1 MFPDGVTLGSSSC
14 KEQILSELTMKLH
27 FYRSPNGERNFGDE
41 LGPWLWRR
49 LLPDAFDDDDRELF
63 VGIGTLLNSKLP
75 PARRTIVFGA
85 GYGYGEL
92 PKIDATWSIY
102 CVRGPLTAQLL
113 NLPASL
119 AMTDPGSLVGAI
131 GEPAEPRQTTHE
143 FAYMPHWSFACDD
156 WRYVC
161 EQIGFKYIDP
171 RADVD
176 AVLDQIRCTRVL
188 VAEAM
193 HGAIVADAL
202 RVPWVPVW
210 NDPAIYQFKWRDW
223 CASVGLEYSPH
234 RVVSAW
240 QGSPSANLVG
250 RLRHGARLAAA
261 AARLSFVARTARRML
276 SDPGVFERR
285 TLALHGALERL
296 RYDMSVGF
304 SRSVSVNVTL

>member
-1 MFPDGVTLGSSSC
+1 
-14 KEQILSELTMKLH
+14 MKLH
-27 FYRSPNGERNFGDE
+27 FYRSPQGERNFGDE

-85 GYGYGEL
+85 GYGYGER
-92 PKIDATWSIY
+92 PQIDSSWSVY
-102 CVRGPLTAQLL
+102 CVRGPLTAQAL

-119 AMTDPGSLVGAI
+119 AITDPGSLAGHI
-131 GEPAEPRQTTHE
+131 GGRAEPGQATHD

-156 WRYVC
+156 WRHVC
-161 EQIGFKYIDP
+161 EQIGFSYIDP

-176 AVLDQIRCTRVL
+176 TVLAQIRGTRVL
-188 VAEAM
+188 IAEAM

-234 RVVSAW
+234 RVISAW
-240 QGSPSANLVG
+240 QGSPSANMVG
-250 RLRHGARLAAA
+250 RLRHRARLAAA
-261 AARLSFVARTARRML
+261 GARLSFVARTARRML
-276 SDPGVFERR
+276 SDLSVSEGR
-285 TLALHGALERL
+285 TLALHSALERL
-296 RYDMSVGF
+296 RHDMSAGF
-304 SRSVSVNVTL
+304 SGTAGLNAGL